1 MNQSTEIKLVTPQDH
16 QQIMDISK
24 VTWNG
29 YDFLGKIYNQW
40 IEDGNFYG
48 LYVDGKLI
56 GTVKLSFYP
65 ENVLWL
71 EGLRVHKNFQKQGYG
86 KILYNFVI
94 KKAGELLEKNKVN
107 DVEFC
112 TYYKNAESLHLGS
125 KDNFKIVQRYYIL
138 HYDIESSLNDNPPKA
153 KSILEQAQP
162 VTPSPRELDYL
173 KQYGSY
179 LPLGWEFP
187 RNTEQ
192 GRKWLQSRTTTLSYE
207 KNLFY
212 FPLTVFELIITPYRL
227 ELDYIVKLLPVMQA
241 KALELGEESL
251 EIMIPEDCQQLTGQL
266 IEHGFKFW
274 PDNLIPDVVILR
286 KF

>member
-1 MNQSTEIKLVTPQDH
+1 MNECIEIKLVIPQDH
-16 QQIMDISK
+16 QQIMEISK

-48 LYVDGKLI
+48 LYVDSKLI

-65 ENVLWL
+65 EKVLWL

-94 KKAGELLEKNKVN
+94 KKAREFLEMGKVK
-107 DVEFC
+107 DIEFC

-138 HYDIESSLNDNPPKA
+138 HYDIEPSLKNNLHKA
-153 KSILEQAQP
+153 KSILQQSQ
-162 VTPSPRELDYL
+162 VVSPSPQEIDYL
-173 KQYGSY
+173 EQYGSY

-187 RNTEQ
+187 RNTES
-192 GRKWLQSRTTTLSYE
+192 GRKWLQSRTMTLKY
-207 KNLFY
+207 KNNLFY

-227 ELDYIVKLLPVMQA
+227 ELDYIVKLLPPMQA
-241 KALELGEESL
+241 KAVELGEQSL
-251 EIMIPEDCQQLTGQL
+251 EIMIPEDCQQLTEQL
-266 IEHGFKFW
+266 IEYGFKFW
-274 PDNLIPDVVILR
+274 PDNLTPDVVILR